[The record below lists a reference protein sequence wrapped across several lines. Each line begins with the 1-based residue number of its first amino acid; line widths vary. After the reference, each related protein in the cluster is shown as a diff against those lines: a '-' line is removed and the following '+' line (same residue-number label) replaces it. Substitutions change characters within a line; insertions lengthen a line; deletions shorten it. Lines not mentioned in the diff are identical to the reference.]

1 MYLGCR
7 LGERKKEAVMGK
19 SGYGSHGGNCGGGKD
34 KNDMLIL
41 HFRDINHVM
50 HALYEG
56 RGSQK
61 GILITLLEVG
71 AVTQRELTRRLGIQP
86 GSVSEVL
93 AKLEKNGLI
102 LRTEN
107 PQDRRTTDITLTDQG
122 RLLAQEAAGR
132 RKKRH
137 EEMFSC
143 LTEEE
148 KDALLVLLGKV
159 NEDWRQRYR
168 EIECHP
174 EKGHGSGVKDHPEG
188 RHYRAG
194 ESR

>member
-1 MYLGCR
+1 
-7 LGERKKEAVMGK
+7 MGK
-19 SGYGSHGGNCGGGKD
+19 SGYGCHGGNCGGGKD

-56 RGSQK
+56 KGSQK

-107 PQDRRTTDITLTDQG
+107 LQDRRTTDLTLTDQG

-143 LTEEE
+143 LTEGE
-148 KDALLVLLGKV
+148 KDTLLTLLDKV

-174 EKGHGSGVKDHPEG
+174 EKGHDCGVRNHQKR
-188 RHYRAG
+188 RHYRQE